1 MKAEIDNATA
11 SQGQQQP
18 ESSGTPGVW
27 LCTERDG
34 IAIVRFD
41 RPGSS
46 VNVLDTET
54 LRALAEIV
62 GELHQR
68 SLRGVILTSA
78 KPAVFIA
85 GADLKELV
93 ATRDRAALVDL
104 GQQTFERF
112 AALRCVTVS
121 AIHGACAGG
130 GFEMA
135 LACDY
140 RVASDARTTRIGL
153 PEVNL
158 GLIPAW
164 GGSTRLP
171 RLVGLPRAL
180 QVILRASLMPA
191 TKALK
196 LGLIDAICPRER
208 LRYWRSGLSRKAN
221 PSATADTCGG
231 LPSGGRWPR

>member
-1 MKAEIDNATA
+1 VGASGARLVLTALMELRRRDKHDALVSLCVRRAGRSPLAPAPMKAEIDNANA
-11 SQGQQQP
+11 SQESRQP
-18 ESSGTPGVW
+18 ESPGTPGVW

-41 RPGSS
+41 RSGSS
-46 VNVLDTET
+46 VNVLETET

-62 GELHQR
+62 SELHQR

-140 RVASDARTTRIGL
+140 H
-153 PEVNL
+153 
-158 GLIPAW
+158 
-164 GGSTRLP
+164 
-171 RLVGLPRAL
+171 
-180 QVILRASLMPA
+180 
-191 TKALK
+191 
-196 LGLIDAICPRER
+196 RER
-208 LRYWRSGLSRKAN
+208 AQRRGSGFRRSTSV
-221 PSATADTCGG
+221 SF
-231 LPSGGRWPR
+231 PRGEDRRVCHVLWTPRPCE